1 MVFLVSNRFY
11 RFRLIFLQ
19 NFLSFFS
26 ERTCYYTMRAQ
37 QDATFATQLN
47 DYNRQ
52 TKENENRNRDLR
64 HRYDELMNDE
74 EYKRQNYCL

>member
-1 MVFLVSNRFY
+1 
-11 RFRLIFLQ
+11 
-19 NFLSFFS
+19 
-26 ERTCYYTMRAQ
+26 MRAQ